1 MKKIVIGTFLSTSII
16 LSACSIGV
24 TTEEKLSESLATIY
38 EEEQGYRD
46 AQQQLAVL
54 EKKEQSTFNSSMEL
68 TQEQQEEVSIKVEEL
83 KSSLMERLALLNEEN
98 ESIENA
104 MAAIS
109 SIDSLIGDVTEEEIK
124 TSLIDL
130 KSLIETRYQEH
141 DIVSKEYQKLTDL
154 QTVLYDMLVDEETEQ
169 AQLQEQVIKVNEQN
183 DIVQSSINKFNEA
196 TIELNELKVSI
207 YDSLD
212 EK

>member
-24 TTEEKLSESLATIY
+24 TTEEKLSETLATIY

-46 AQQQLAVL
+46 AQQQLTVL

-83 KSSLMERLALLNEEN
+83 KSSLMERLTLLNEEN
-98 ESIENA
+98 ESIESA
-104 MAAIS
+104 LASIS
-109 SIDSLIGDVTEEEIK
+109 SFDSLIDEVKEEEIK
-124 TSLIDL
+124 TTLIDL
-130 KSLIETRYQEH
+130 KSLIETRYQAH
-141 DIVSKEYQKLTDL
+141 DVVSKEYQKLTDL

-169 AQLQEQVIKVNEQN
+169 AQLQEQVLKVNEQN
-183 DIVQSSINKFNEA
+183 DIVQSSINEFNEA

-207 YDSLD
+207 YDALD

>member
-1 MKKIVIGTFLSTSII
+1 MKKIVFGTFLSTSIL

-24 TTEEKLSESLATIY
+24 TTEEKLSETLATIY

-54 EKKEQSTFNSSMEL
+54 EKKEQNTFNSSMEL

-83 KSSLMERLALLNEEN
+83 KSSLMERLTLLNEEN

-104 MAAIS
+104 LASLS
-109 SIDSLIGDVTEEEIK
+109 SFDSLIDDVKEEEIK

-130 KSLIETRYQEH
+130 KSLIETRYQAH
-141 DIVSKEYQKLTDL
+141 DVVSKEYQKLTDL

-169 AQLQEQVIKVNEQN
+169 AQLQEQVLKVNEQN
-183 DIVQSSINKFNEA
+183 DIVQSSINEFNEA

>member
-1 MKKIVIGTFLSTSII
+1 MKKIVICTFLSTSLI

-24 TTEEKLSESLATIY
+24 TTEEKLSETLATIY

-68 TQEQQEEVSIKVEEL
+68 TQEQQQEVSIKVEEL
-83 KSSLMERLALLNEEN
+83 KSSLMERLTLLNEEN
-98 ESIENA
+98 ESIESA
-104 MAAIS
+104 LASLS
-109 SIDSLIGDVTEEEIK
+109 SFDSLIDDVKEEEIK

-130 KSLIETRYQEH
+130 KSLIETRYQAH
-141 DIVSKEYQKLTDL
+141 DVVSKEYQKLTDL

-169 AQLQEQVIKVNEQN
+169 AQLQEQVLKVNEQN
-183 DIVQSSINKFNEA
+183 DIVQSSINEFNEA

>member
-1 MKKIVIGTFLSTSII
+1 MKKNVIGTFLSTSIL

-24 TTEEKLSESLATIY
+24 TTEEKLSETLATIY

-46 AQQQLAVL
+46 AQQKLAVL
-54 EKKEQSTFNSSMEL
+54 EKKEQNTFNASMEL
-68 TQEQQEEVSIKVEEL
+68 TQEQQEEVTVKVEEL
-83 KSSLMERLALLNEEN
+83 KSSLMERLTLLNEEN

-104 MAAIS
+104 LASLS
-109 SIDSLIGDVTEEEIK
+109 SFDSIIDDVKEKEIK
-124 TSLIDL
+124 TSIIDL
-130 KSLIETRYQEH
+130 KSLIETRYQAH
-141 DIVSKEYQKLTDL
+141 DVVSKEYQKLTDL

-169 AQLQEQVIKVNEQN
+169 AQLQEQVLKVNEQN
-183 DIVQSSINKFNEA
+183 DLVQSSINEFNEA

>member
-24 TTEEKLSESLATIY
+24 TTEEKLSETLATIY

-68 TQEQQEEVSIKVEEL
+68 TQEQQEEVSVKVEEL
-83 KSSLMERLALLNEEN
+83 KSSLMERLTLLNEEN

-104 MAAIS
+104 LASLS
-109 SIDSLIGDVTEEEIK
+109 SFDSLIDDVEEEEIK

-130 KSLIETRYQEH
+130 KSLIETRYQAH
-141 DIVSKEYQKLTDL
+141 DVVSKEYQKLTDL

-169 AQLQEQVIKVNEQN
+169 AQLQEQVLKVNVQN
-183 DIVQSSINKFNEA
+183 DIVKSSINEFNED

>member
-24 TTEEKLSESLATIY
+24 TTEEKLSETLATIY

-46 AQQQLAVL
+46 AQQQLTVL

-83 KSSLMERLALLNEEN
+83 KSSLMERLTLLNEEN
-98 ESIENA
+98 ESIESA
-104 MAAIS
+104 LASLS
-109 SIDSLIGDVTEEEIK
+109 SFDSLIDDVKEEEIK

-130 KSLIETRYQEH
+130 KSLIETRYQAH
-141 DIVSKEYQKLTDL
+141 DVVSKEYQKLTDL
-154 QTVLYDMLVDEETEQ
+154 QTVLYDMLVDEEMEQ
-169 AQLQEQVIKVNEQN
+169 AQLQEQVLKVNEQN
-183 DIVQSSINKFNEA
+183 DIVQSSINEFNEE